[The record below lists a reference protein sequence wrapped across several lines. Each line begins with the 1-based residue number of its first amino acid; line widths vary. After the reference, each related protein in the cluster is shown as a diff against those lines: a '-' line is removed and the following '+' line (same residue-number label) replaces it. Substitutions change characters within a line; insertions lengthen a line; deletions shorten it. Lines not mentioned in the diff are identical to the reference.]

1 MTILCYHAVEPGW
14 PSPLAVEPRAFAEQ
28 MAWLAENRTTIDLA
42 TAVGLM
48 DGRGRLPGRIA
59 AITSVFDHA
68 WPVLARHRLAATVFV
83 VAQTL
88 TPEGRRVDWV
98 DTPPPHPIRTLAL
111 EQILEMQESGVS
123 FGSHSFAHLDL
134 TSLSEDECRR
144 DLADSRELLEDLLG
158 RRVPFL
164 AYPRGLH
171 NPRVRRAAAAAGFTH
186 GFALPEHPEPAG
198 SFAVP
203 RVGVYP
209 GNGLL
214 TLRAKTSR
222 WYPAVRTSRA
232 SASLSSWAGYM
243 TTAASGGS
251 TSSSSASSIRN
262 GPTAVRRR
270 VRQ

>member
-14 PSPLAVEPRAFAEQ
+14 PSPLAVKPEAFAEQ
-28 MAWLAENRTTIDLA
+28 MAWLGLNRTTIDLA

-48 DGRGRLPGRIA
+48 DERGRLPGRRA
-59 AITSVFDHA
+59 AITLDDGFASVFDHA
-68 WPVLARHRLAATVFV
+68 WPVLARHRLPATVFV

-88 TPEGRRVDWV
+88 TPEGRGVDWV
-98 DTPPPHPIRTLAL
+98 DTPPPHPIRTLTL

-186 GFALPEHPEPAG
+186 GFALPEHPEPPGA
-198 SFAVP
+198 FAVP

-232 SASLSSWAGYM
+232 F
-243 TTAASGGS
+243 
-251 TSSSSASSIRN
+251 
-262 GPTAVRRR
+262 PTLRRMVRRGNQPASR
-270 VRQ
+270 RPG